1 MRFRFALLF
10 LPLCLLVACETTEP
24 EKRDHLSTYSGLE
37 TQAGV
42 LGNKALVRDGDPER
56 LERYNRVIIEDV
68 KVYTPKNKDPKKKY
82 ATREESEELAE
93 RFEDI
98 LEEELGK
105 HFEITRYRSY
115 KTLTVRAA
123 VTELRPSRPELFAVN
138 YLPYA
143 GMAATGLKLASK
155 SKETIGAGSTTVEI
169 EVLDSR
175 SRRQLFAMVD
185 QLKGSKLQIG
195 GLEKWGQTEGAMRM
209 WARKVVRGVQGKP
222 VMSQS
227 AKKEDAPN
235 RRAPEKKKPEPKKA
249 DGEKKG
255 LFGGKKES

>member
-1 MRFRFALLF
+1 MSFRFAILL
-10 LPLCLLVACETTEP
+10 LPLCLLIACETTEP
-24 EKRDHLSTYSGLE
+24 EKRHHLSTYSGLE
-37 TQAGV
+37 TQAGP
-42 LGNKALVRDGDPER
+42 LGNKALVREGDPKK

-68 KVYTPKNKDPKKKY
+68 KVYTPKNKNPKKKY

-105 HFEITRYRSY
+105 HYEITRYRSY

-123 VTELRPSRPELFAVN
+123 LTELRPSQPELFAVN

-155 SKETIGAGSTTVEI
+155 EKETIGAGSTTVEI

-185 QLKGSKLQIG
+185 QLKGSRLQIG

-209 WARKVVRGVQGKP
+209 WARKVVRGVQGKS

-227 AKKEDAPN
+227 AEKTEEPSRKAP
-235 RRAPEKKKPEPKKA
+235 PKKK

-255 LFGGKKES
+255 LFGGKKE